1 MAAPFLFVT
10 QVQLESRLS
19 GKRIKRM
26 YDDDGNGTADLNPV
40 KQLRQD
46 ASSKVASYLEPLGI
60 ISQMSTYFDG
70 TTGEVVSGDVTVHPE
85 IIRLT
90 LDVAQAMAAQ
100 RHPTIWQ
107 IDWCKLME
115 AAEGDLK
122 NLRDGKTSLGG
133 NGAPE
138 VANQGAFLVSGNTAT
153 ENATTQR
160 FWDDMGDF

>member
-10 QVQLESRLS
+10 QTQLESRLS
-19 GKRIKRM
+19 AKRVKRM
-26 YDDDGNGTADLNPV
+26 FDDDANGTADVNPV

-46 ASSKVASYLEPLGI
+46 ASSKVASYLEPIGI
-60 ISQMSTYFDG
+60 ITSMGTYFDG
-70 TTGEVVSGDVTVHPE
+70 STGELVAQASVHPE
-85 IIRLT
+85 IVRLT

-107 IDWCKLME
+107 IDWEKLMKG
-115 AAEGDLK
+115 AETDLK
-122 NLRDGKTSLGG
+122 NLREGKTSLGG

-138 VANQGAFLVSGNTAT
+138 VVNQGAFLVSGNTAT
-153 ENATTQR
+153 ENADTQR